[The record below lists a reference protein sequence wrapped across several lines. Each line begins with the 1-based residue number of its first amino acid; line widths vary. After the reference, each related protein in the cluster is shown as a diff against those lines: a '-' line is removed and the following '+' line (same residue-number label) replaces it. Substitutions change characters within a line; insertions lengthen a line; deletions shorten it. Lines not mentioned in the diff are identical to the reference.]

1 MVFKYAIPRINFKH
15 SIWRIRLNNVLRTGC
30 KMNSLSDIE
39 REEREQLLR
48 EMHQRFESV
57 QQIEAVRKKMR
68 AWLKKHPD
76 DERIL
81 GEGECL
87 VMLEKAMKITR
98 K

>member
-1 MVFKYAIPRINFKH
+1 
-15 SIWRIRLNNVLRTGC
+15 
-30 KMNSLSDIE
+30 MNCLSDTE

-76 DERIL
+76 DKRIL

>member
-1 MVFKYAIPRINFKH
+1 
-15 SIWRIRLNNVLRTGC
+15 
-30 KMNSLSDIE
+30 MNELSEAE

-57 QQIEAVRKKMR
+57 QQVEAVRKKMR

-81 GEGECL
+81 GEGESL
-87 VMLEKAMKITR
+87 AMLESAMKMTR
-98 K
+98 

>member
-1 MVFKYAIPRINFKH
+1 MKN
-15 SIWRIRLNNVLRTGC
+15 
-30 KMNSLSDIE
+30 LSETE

-81 GEGECL
+81 GEGEGL
-87 VMLEKAMKITR
+87 IMLENAMKMKR
-98 K
+98 